1 VQRPDGALGFFNRV
15 PRTGEVKKSKTRNVL
30 FSGENL
36 EREREEEKNME
47 EEKGKEGL
55 EATGLKDEGRRD
67 FLRTS
72 MYAAYATPVIMAML
86 VNKAS
91 AAKSWN
97 SGYGEITGPAT
108 PKPPDGGTV
117 GPNPGVGVNNN
128 PTP

>member
-1 VQRPDGALGFFNRV
+1 MYYSPA
-15 PRTGEVKKSKTRNVL
+15 KTWR
-30 FSGENL
+30 

>member
-1 VQRPDGALGFFNRV
+1 
-15 PRTGEVKKSKTRNVL
+15 
-30 FSGENL
+30 
-36 EREREEEKNME
+36 ME
-47 EEKGKEGL
+47 EEKGMEGR

-72 MYAAYATPVIMAML
+72 MYAAYATPVIIAML

-108 PKPPDGGTV
+108 PKPPDDGTV

>member
-1 VQRPDGALGFFNRV
+1 
-15 PRTGEVKKSKTRNVL
+15 
-30 FSGENL
+30 
-36 EREREEEKNME
+36 ME
-47 EEKGKEGL
+47 EEKGMEEPKT
-55 EATGLKDEGRRD
+55 TGLKDEGRRD